1 MAVGVVDGPSVGVGD
16 GPGDPQPV
24 ANTPTTTTAARVR
37 AKAATRAAIRD
48 ASPCSA
54 AGSEPEV
61 RSESVERGMA
71 GIVAWALEVAVSSSS
86 AVLGIH
92 TGCVVFGSR
101 NCGTKPSEPSGPSSL
116 SPTGGADWAG
126 ASGPPFPGGLDGA
139 GTARPSAQHA
149 PTQRP
154 PRHPRRA
161 QRPIVPTRLP
171 PGKYEMSWPADGA
184 SCAAATCR
192 SASLVAC
199 RRSPGC
205 PWPRDHVVGRRPPH
219 RAQAKK
225 RPEGGREG
233 VATVGAEDELVEVD
247 AEMATREA
255 LALSRP
261 RPRAPASTPSRPR
274 VRFFRD
280 TRPVRTTEDP
290 ERRRS
295 RPEGWAAR
303 VVLRSGAAGL
313 VRCPGALATTRF
325 VP

>member
-37 AKAATRAAIRD
+37 AKAATRTAIRD

-126 ASGPPFPGGLDGA
+126 ASGPPFPGGLEGA

-149 PTQRP
+149 TTQRGRVIP
-154 PRHPRRA
+154 AGRNG
-161 QRPIVPTRLP
+161 TSSP
-171 PGKYEMSWPADGA
+171 PGATPDCAYPVASGEVRDVVARGRSFLRRGHLPVCFSDSVQKIPGMSLAPVIMSW
-184 SCAAATCR
+184 
-192 SASLVAC
+192 
-199 RRSPGC
+199 
-205 PWPRDHVVGRRPPH
+205 VVGPRI
-219 RAQAKK
+219 A
-225 RPEGGREG
+225 
-233 VATVGAEDELVEVD
+233 
-247 AEMATREA
+247 
-255 LALSRP
+255 P
-261 RPRAPASTPSRPR
+261 RPRSVPKAAGRLW
-274 VRFFRD
+274 
-280 TRPVRTTEDP
+280 
-290 ERRRS
+290 RRS
-295 RPEGWAAR
+295 ERKTSSSR
-303 VVLRSGAAGL
+303 
-313 VRCPGALATTRF
+313 
-325 VP
+325 

>member
-24 ANTPTTTTAARVR
+24 ANTPTTTTAAMVR

-61 RSESVERGMA
+61 RSESVGRGMA

-139 GTARPSAQHA
+139 GTAEPSVQH
-149 PTQRP
+149 
-154 PRHPRRA
+154 
-161 QRPIVPTRLP
+161 
-171 PGKYEMSWPADGA
+171 
-184 SCAAATCR
+184 
-192 SASLVAC
+192 
-199 RRSPGC
+199 
-205 PWPRDHVVGRRPPH
+205 
-219 RAQAKK
+219 
-225 RPEGGREG
+225 
-233 VATVGAEDELVEVD
+233 
-247 AEMATREA
+247 
-255 LALSRP
+255 
-261 RPRAPASTPSRPR
+261 
-274 VRFFRD
+274 
-280 TRPVRTTEDP
+280 
-290 ERRRS
+290 
-295 RPEGWAAR
+295 
-303 VVLRSGAAGL
+303 
-313 VRCPGALATTRF
+313 ATTRRGR
-325 VP
+325 VIPAGRNARWCLSGCLRGSTRCRGQRTELVAPLPPAGLLLPWACTRSAGCR